1 MYNRIVD
8 FAERTIPPLA
18 EMAEVMIKEAGEVA
32 RNDHEWGA
40 DVIWSRFQ
48 IKHRGPA
55 CSLMEALF
63 RPLDDWGK
71 ESVVAAAALL
81 QDAFSAALDQPTV
94 WDRRRSAG
102 TVRDI
107 VRSEMERFIREWAME
122 RGIGGDE

>member
-18 EMAEVMIKEAGEVA
+18 EMAGEMIKEAGEVA

-81 QDAFSAALDQPTV
+81 QDAFSAALDQTYRMGPPALCRDGQGHRQERDGAV
-94 WDRRRSAG
+94 HQGMGDGAGDRR
-102 TVRDI
+102 
-107 VRSEMERFIREWAME
+107 
-122 RGIGGDE
+122 